1 MLEFI
6 SIYVNSQYYRLT
18 FSSSVRCIFD
28 NDQSSNKVLFID
40 LVDSSLL
47 HITSVIAE
55 LTETLNVFHCDPNFK
70 RRFVLQKDY
79 IEYYNALVDAYT
91 VSQSSESGLVNRLRA
106 LLLLMQNNIF
116 YNIVKITKLIKFYK
130 LNWKD
135 DVRLLANANA
145 FKNYLLRI
153 YIGNSEKKGDD
164 GNKLEEREDKFLAAM
179 RTVKYK
185 KGN

>member
-1 MLEFI
+1 
-6 SIYVNSQYYRLT
+6 
-18 FSSSVRCIFD
+18 
-28 NDQSSNKVLFID
+28 
-40 LVDSSLL
+40 
-47 HITSVIAE
+47 
-55 LTETLNVFHCDPNFK
+55 
-70 RRFVLQKDY
+70 
-79 IEYYNALVDAYT
+79 
-91 VSQSSESGLVNRLRA
+91 
-106 LLLLMQNNIF
+106 MQNNIF

-179 RTVKYK
+179 RIVKYK